1 MGAQALPSVAHPGLT
16 EITYGPLIVTNT
28 TALATKPHVHNQ
40 RFSVLLARAHVFSVS
55 SSIKMQAS
63 AQYNGKQLF

>member
-1 MGAQALPSVAHPGLT
+1 MFPNAAVAFNAVCVAERTGAGMGAQALPSVAHPGLT

-40 RFSVLLARAHVFSVS
+40 RLFCGHS
-55 SSIKMQAS
+55 
-63 AQYNGKQLF
+63 KQS